1 MFLIG
6 FVRVT
11 DALPVLLSPA
21 GTNTPPIRRTA
32 SLPNHL
38 AFTVASNYTVGMVS
52 RLFSLLLIVNL
63 LACPVRCLSCETNV
77 AAGEDVATA
86 ACSCCS
92 HGVEASASESPEPSP
107 RPCGDDCNCQ
117 NCICEGAVVEAD
129 VVLPD
134 SPEQSGQW
142 VRAVMVVNP
151 TAALLDEA
159 SSRRSRAPNGRL
171 LCGRDVRVAHQSW
184 LI

>member
-6 FVRVT
+6 LEHVIEV
-11 DALPVLLSPA
+11 LPVLSLPSCTTKPA
-21 GTNTPPIRRTA
+21 IRRTA

-38 AFTVASNYTVGMVS
+38 ASTVASNYNTRMLS

-92 HGVEASASESPEPSP
+92 HGVEASASESPEQSP

-159 SSRRSRAPNGRL
+159 SPRRSRAPNGRL